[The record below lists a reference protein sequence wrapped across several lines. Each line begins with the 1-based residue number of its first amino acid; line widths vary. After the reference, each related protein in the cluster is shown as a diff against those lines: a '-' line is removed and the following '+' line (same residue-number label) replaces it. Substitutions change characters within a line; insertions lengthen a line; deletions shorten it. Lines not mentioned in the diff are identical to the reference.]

1 MYLILMGPPGAGKGT
16 QAERL
21 SKEFLIPHISTGDIF
36 REAIKEETELG
47 KRLKEYLDS
56 GALVPDEITI
66 GIVKERLKNEDCEK
80 GFMLDGFPR
89 TVSQAQALD
98 ECMKELKKEID
109 RVIYISVS
117 EETLV
122 ERLTGRRG
130 CKKCGAVY
138 HIRFNPPQNNSK
150 CDLCGGEIYQRSDD
164 TLETVKN
171 RFNVYLENTR
181 PLIEYYSQKG
191 ILEELNGD
199 ESVEEVYKNIKKIAG
214 EVRYDYS

>member
-36 REAIKEETELG
+36 RKAIKEETELG
-47 KRLKEYLDS
+47 RRLKEYLDS
-56 GALVPDEITI
+56 GALVPDDITI
-66 GIVKERLKNEDCEK
+66 GIVKERIQNKDCEK

-89 TVSQAQALD
+89 TVSQARALD
-98 ECMKELKKEID
+98 ESMKELKKELD

-122 ERLTGRRG
+122 ERLTGRKG
-130 CKKCGAVY
+130 CKKCGTVY
-138 HIRFNPPQNNSK
+138 HISFNPSKNNSK
-150 CDLCGGEIYQRSDD
+150 CDLCDGELYQRSDD

-171 RFNVYLENTR
+171 RFKVYLDNTR

-191 ILEELNGD
+191 ILEEVDGNK
-199 ESVEEVYKNIKKIAG
+199 SVKEVYKNIKKIVG
-214 EVRYDYS
+214 EARYDHS